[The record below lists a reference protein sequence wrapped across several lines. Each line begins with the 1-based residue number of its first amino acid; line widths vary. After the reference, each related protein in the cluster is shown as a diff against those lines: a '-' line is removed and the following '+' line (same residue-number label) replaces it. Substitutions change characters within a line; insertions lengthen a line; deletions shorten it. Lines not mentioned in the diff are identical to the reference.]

1 MTAGTSGLDSQ
12 TFPHLQL
19 ISKGTC
25 AILSSTSEPL
35 PPDPAF
41 AGLSKDGGGGES
53 PHFLTAAGDI
63 MRRCLWLVSAGMG
76 DPGMGAPASV
86 DDTVE
91 VLCMELDFRVAWG
104 CTGGLRCWLHQKSP
118 LALRPERRCR
128 PNAPSAP
135 FQQSE
140 KACTSVVE
148 SVLSPAIVHSS
159 CNLSLQDR
167 WVLCEHL
174 AVPTAVPLRDSWT
187 LQDTGRSAVMFP
199 IHRFGPRHW
208 KMLPRMGST
217 AAVWWP
223 CGDTC
228 VLSPPHAALLSLHT
242 HLEGPWNLRPGC
254 QKPTPCGGSRQ
265 AGRVEGTD
273 CGRRSLSGHFGLS
286 SVGGVAAYSGRVRTS
301 GGT

>member
-174 AVPTAVPLRDSWT
+174 AVPTAVPLQDSWT

-228 VLSPPHAALLSLHT
+228 VLSPPTQPCFPCTLIWK
-242 HLEGPWNLRPGC
+242 GPGILDRVVRSRLPAVAQGRL
-254 QKPTPCGGSRQ
+254 GGWKGQ
-265 AGRVEGTD
+265 T
-273 CGRRSLSGHFGLS
+273 
-286 SVGGVAAYSGRVRTS
+286 VGEEVYRGILA
-301 GGT
+301 